1 MSQRAPRGVFTGL
14 ALCVC
19 VCVHF
24 HICKRNDKLR
34 DEGIEIIIENKMPSS
49 FFTVL
54 HGDHGYSHQSPEDL
68 QASEGFWITKEEINL
83 SPLGFMGKYAFLWS
97 QAL

>member
-1 MSQRAPRGVFTGL
+1 
-14 ALCVC
+14 
-19 VCVHF
+19 
-24 HICKRNDKLR
+24 
-34 DEGIEIIIENKMPSS
+34 MPSS